1 MPKCQTKTCPYVC
14 VQSVNNCADRIEDS
28 SRELQAR
35 ASRRARILDFKQ
47 SCYVGNKAK
56 CAQKKTGFVFAQ
68 GRDLQ
73 DNADTRVPLPSTIQ
87 CVEDSKQL
95 QSCHSSEAPAAT
107 WWKCRDLDPMMSIV
121 LPSRGQPT
129 GPGILCRSYKI
140 LLLANLQM
148 NNPAAP
154 ASKLPSN
161 SIQYCLSSDVIA
173 CKVTVSSNR
182 KSVASVTTRRVSVLL
197 VRSPAAH
204 QSNLHNSNK
213 SGNALIA

>member
-1 MPKCQTKTCPYVC
+1 M
-14 VQSVNNCADRIEDS
+14 NFE
-28 SRELQAR
+28 
-35 ASRRARILDFKQ
+35 Q
-47 SCYVGNKAK
+47 SCCVENKAK
-56 CAQKKTGFVFAQ
+56 RAQKKMGLVFAQ

-73 DNADTRVPLPSTIQ
+73 ENADTRVPVASNIH
-87 CVEDSKQL
+87 CVEDSRQL
-95 QSCHSSEAPAAT
+95 QSCQISEAPAAT

-140 LLLANLQM
+140 LLLANLQI

-173 CKVTVSSNR
+173 YKVTVSSNR
-182 KSVASVTTRRVSVLL
+182 KSVR
-197 VRSPAAH
+197 
-204 QSNLHNSNK
+204 Q
-213 SGNALIA
+213 